1 MKKILILAI
10 FFFCIRADA
19 QINEGTVKYSMKLEG
34 NPADISAQMM
44 GNTSVTIYFKKEKVL
59 MEMTTP
65 VYSMRTL
72 TDNSGVLMLMDAAG
86 QKFFSRK
93 TKEDIAK
100 DKTDK
105 KTPDPVIVYTHETK
119 KILGYDCKKAYLTVL
134 GNRGISNKMTIWN
147 TDKIRNVPGLGP
159 VNAEVLSKLKGMS
172 LEIEMQQNGV
182 TSKMTATEISV
193 KPLSDNI
200 FNLSTNGYTERKLA
214 GASPKK

>member
-1 MKKILILAI
+1 MKKILLIFLLASFI
-10 FFFCIRADA
+10 KADA
-19 QINEGTVKYSMKLEG
+19 QVTEGLVKYSMKQGG
-34 NPADISAQMM
+34 NSADISAQMM
-44 GNTSVTIYFKKEKVL
+44 GNTSVTIYFKKEKAL

-105 KTPDPVIVYTHETK
+105 KTPDPVIIYTHETK
-119 KILGYDCKKAYLTVL
+119 KILGYDCKKAYLTAQ
-134 GNRGISNKMTIWN
+134 GNRGASIKMTIWL

-172 LEIEMQQNGV
+172 LEIEMEQNGV
-182 TSKMTATEISV
+182 TSKMTAIEISV